1 MPGKTK
7 AKLTQKK
14 KNLVM
19 KKKIWKKKE
28 RSHPPD
34 VSPLICSLTD
44 FQNKLGLR

>member
-7 AKLTQKK
+7 AKLTKK
-14 KNLVM
+14 
-19 KKKIWKKKE
+19 KKKIGYEKKNWKKKE
-28 RSHPPD
+28 RSRPPD